1 MGLHGLCRN
10 DMRQLSWAIEI
21 MTSTV
26 RETLCGMRQSTT
38 ILSATGPCDLI
49 AMVSKT
55 RWTTIAELN
64 ILQSCVRVVEGFWS
78 AFGALVCVC
87 KTRASCLLS
96 VIFFFFRSFAGDV
109 AASPQCLPRSSL
121 SAVGFLR
128 FPSRSTSLIS
138 TVFRTACRRTSLLS
152 LTTSL
157 FFPPLHTSSVMGTS
171 PLLALSRC
179 VLQCCSLPH
188 PLTVRGRLGP
198 TSLPVRWFAPLAT
211 LSPLP
216 FSGLPPFPAFVQRS
230 PCGGSCR
237 RVHDLFLSPVLRP
250 FLQCAL
256 LPSTHSLRMFG
267 LVSAFLWRA
276 LPFLHAGPLVPP
288 LSPLFLAASFEHLDI
303 PSDFCAPCQL
313 FTQLSLCP

>member
-87 KTRASCLLS
+87 ETRASCFFLLS
-96 VIFFFFRSFAGDV
+96 SSSGLVQVMSQPRRSARL
-109 AASPQCLPRSSL
+109 AARFQQS
-121 SAVGFLR
+121 GILR
-128 FPSRSTSLIS
+128 FPSRSTSLVP

-157 FFPPLHTSSVMGTS
+157 FLLPLHISCVMGAS
-171 PLLALSRC
+171 PLLGLSRC
-179 VLQCCSLPH
+179 VLQCCSLPP
-188 PLTVRGRLGP
+188 PLTVRDRLGP
-198 TSLPVRWFAPLAT
+198 RVLQFVVCPTCNSQSPSL
-211 LSPLP
+211 
-216 FSGLPPFPAFVQRS
+216 FSGFPHFQHL
-230 PCGGSCR
+230 CC
-237 RVHDLFLSPVLRP
+237 VHHV
-250 FLQCAL
+250 
-256 LPSTHSLRMFG
+256 
-267 LVSAFLWRA
+267 
-276 LPFLHAGPLVPP
+276 
-288 LSPLFLAASFEHLDI
+288 
-303 PSDFCAPCQL
+303 
-313 FTQLSLCP
+313 